1 MRPKTAIAAALLLG
15 MFTLSACQGDNE
27 PAPAGKATPT
37 AADEAGPP
45 PAAGSAADGAS
56 PGKPTAPISMQ
67 YDIIGK
73 PVVGQP
79 VLVNVRVSSSQGPV
93 SVSYTI
99 TDTSALAFEQG
110 QVERLEIVDPSI
122 DGVQQLS
129 VIPQRAGRAYV
140 NVSAEVQ
147 TSMGT
152 MIRSMAIP
160 IEVAG
165 GATGQKP
172 LENGEVATG
181 PDGEAVIS
189 LPAEESEPR

>member
-1 MRPKTAIAAALLLG
+1 MRYTTAIAAALLLG
-15 MFTLSACQGDNE
+15 TFTLSACQGDNE
-27 PAPAGKATPT
+27 PAPAGEATPAAAEGASPTPEPT
-37 AADEAGPP
+37 AG
-45 PAAGSAADGAS
+45 GAS
-56 PGKPTAPISMQ
+56 PGKPTAPVSMQ

-79 VLVNVRVSSSQGPV
+79 VLINVRVSSSQGPV

-110 QVERLEIVDPSI
+110 QVERLEIVDPSL

-129 VIPQRAGRAYV
+129 VVPQRAGRAYV

-147 TSMGT
+147 TPMGT

-165 GATGQKP
+165 GAPGQKP
-172 LENGEVATG
+172 VENGEAATG

-189 LPAEESEPR
+189 LPAEESDPR